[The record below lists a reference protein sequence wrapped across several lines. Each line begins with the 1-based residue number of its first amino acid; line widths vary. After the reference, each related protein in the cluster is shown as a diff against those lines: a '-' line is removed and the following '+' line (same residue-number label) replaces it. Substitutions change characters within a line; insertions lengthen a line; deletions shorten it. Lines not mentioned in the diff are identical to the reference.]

1 MDQPVLSQSA
11 RRSLRQRLEM
21 LESDQIPRLE
31 ALAEKSREDVSV
43 LAALGSAR
51 AERAEL
57 VQTLAAA
64 AHLEDLPYDPEIVEV
79 GDTVTLRLVGA
90 REPERFTITVRA
102 AARVNDSW
110 ISSDSP
116 MARALLGH
124 RAGDAVEVQ
133 GPVESARYRIV
144 GIERSR

>member
-1 MDQPVLSQSA
+1 MDRPALSESA
-11 RRSLRQRLEM
+11 RRSLRQRLEA
-21 LESDQIPRLE
+21 LEHDHIPRLE
-31 ALAEKSREDVSV
+31 ALAETSRGEVST

-51 AERAEL
+51 AEKAEL
-57 VQTLAAA
+57 IQTLATAA
-64 AHLEDLPYDPEIVEV
+64 RLEDLPQDPEIVEV
-79 GDTVTLRLVGA
+79 GDTVTLNPEGGRN
-90 REPERFTITVRA
+90 RERFTITVPA
-102 AARVNDSW
+102 AARVQESW

-133 GPVESARYRIV
+133 GPEESARYVIV